1 MKAIV
6 LVGGFGTRLRPLTLS
21 TPKQM
26 LPVVNR
32 PMIERVVESLAA
44 GGVTDAVLSLGY
56 RPDAFIDRY
65 PSGVCA
71 GVRLHYAVEPEP
83 LDTAGAIRFA
93 ALQSKLDETFVVL
106 NGDVLTDL
114 DLAALIALHHDR
126 GAEATI
132 ALTPV
137 DDPSR
142 YGVVPTDDDGLVLGF
157 IEKPPRDQA
166 PTNWINAG
174 TYVVEPSV
182 IDRIPGGRK
191 VSIERETFPALVAD
205 RTLYASKSHV
215 YWVDAGTPA
224 TYLEVNLDLL
234 DGKRGAPDTGID
246 SRATIASTAKVLRSV
261 IGSGATIGA
270 DAEVVDS
277 VIMSDARIN
286 ARAVVR
292 DSIVGAA
299 ATIGAGASLSALCVI
314 GDGEAVE
321 PGASL
326 EGARLPS
333 FTGET

>member
-26 LPVVNR
+26 LPVANR

-65 PSGVCA
+65 PNGLCA

-93 ALQSKLDETFVVL
+93 ALHARLDETFVVL

-114 DLAALIALHHDR
+114 DLAALVALHYER
-126 GAEATI
+126 AAEVTI

-137 DDPSR
+137 EDPSR
-142 YGVVPTDDDGLVLGF
+142 YGVVPTDDDGLVRGF

-174 TYVVEPSV
+174 SYVVEPSV

-191 VSIERETFPALVAD
+191 VSIERETFPAMVAD
-205 RTLYASKSHV
+205 GTLYAMKSNA

-234 DGKRGAPDTGID
+234 DGKRGMPESGID
-246 SRATIASTAKVLRSV
+246 SRASIASTAKVLRSV

-277 VIMSDARIN
+277 VVMSGTRIN
-286 ARAVVR
+286 PRAVVR
-292 DSIVGAA
+292 DSIVGVGAK
-299 ATIGAGASLSALCVI
+299 IGGGASVTALSVI
-314 GDGEAVE
+314 GDGEIVE

-333 FTGET
+333 SNGES

>member
-1 MKAIV
+1 
-6 LVGGFGTRLRPLTLS
+6 
-21 TPKQM
+21 M

-93 ALQSKLDETFVVL
+93 ALHAKLDDTFVVL

-114 DLAALIALHHDR
+114 DLSQLIALHRER
-126 GAEATI
+126 GAQATI

-137 DDPSR
+137 EDPSR
-142 YGVVPTDDDGLVLGF
+142 YGVVPTTDDGLVLGF

-174 TYVVEPSV
+174 TYVVEPTV

-205 RTLYASKSHV
+205 GTLYASKSEA

-224 TYLEVNLDLL
+224 TYLEVNLDLI
-234 DGKRGAPDTGID
+234 DGKRGVPESGID
-246 SRATIASTAKVLRSV
+246 SRTAIASTAKILRSV
-261 IGSGATIGA
+261 IGPGATIGP
-270 DAEVVDS
+270 DAEIVDS
-277 VIMSDARIN
+277 VIMGGTRIG

-292 DSIVGAA
+292 DSITGMG
-299 ATIGAGASLSALCVI
+299 ATIGAGASLSALSVI
-314 GDGEAVE
+314 GDGAAVE

-326 EGARLPS
+326 EGARLPTS
-333 FTGET
+333 GNS

>member
-6 LVGGFGTRLRPLTLS
+6 LVGGFGTRLRPLTLT

-93 ALQSKLDETFVVL
+93 ALHAKLDDTFVVL

-114 DLAALIALHHDR
+114 DLSQLIALHRER
-126 GAEATI
+126 GAQATI

-137 DDPSR
+137 EDPSR
-142 YGVVPTDDDGLVLGF
+142 YGVVPTTDDGLVLGF

-174 TYVVEPSV
+174 TYVVEPTV

-205 RTLYASKSHV
+205 GTLYASKSEA

-224 TYLEVNLDLL
+224 TYLEVNLDLI
-234 DGKRGAPDTGID
+234 DGKRGVPESGID
-246 SRATIASTAKVLRSV
+246 SRTAIASTAKILRSV
-261 IGSGATIGA
+261 IGPGATIGP
-270 DAEVVDS
+270 DAEIVDS
-277 VIMSDARIN
+277 VIMGGTRIG

-292 DSIVGAA
+292 DSITGMG
-299 ATIGAGASLSALCVI
+299 ATIGAGASLSALSVI
-314 GDGEAVE
+314 GDGAAVE

-326 EGARLPS
+326 EGARLPTS
-333 FTGET
+333 GNS

>member
-6 LVGGFGTRLRPLTLS
+6 LVGGFGTRLRPLTLT

-56 RPDAFIDRY
+56 RPSAFVDRY
-65 PSGVCA
+65 PGGVCA

-93 ALQSKLDETFVVL
+93 ARQADLTETFFVL

-114 DLAALIALHHDR
+114 DIKQLLALHRSR

-142 YGVVPTDDDGLVLGF
+142 YGVVPTADDGLVLGF

-166 PTNWINAG
+166 PTNWINGG

-182 IDRIPGGRK
+182 IDRIAGDRK

-205 RTLYASKSHV
+205 RSLFAMQSDV

-224 TYLEVNLDLL
+224 TYLEVNLDLI
-234 DGKRGAPDTGID
+234 DGKRGATESGID
-246 SRATIASTAKVLRSV
+246 SKASIAATAKVLRSV
-261 IGSGATIGA
+261 IGPGASIGP
-270 DAEVVDS
+270 DAEIVDS
-277 VIMSDARIN
+277 VIMKGTRVG
-286 ARAVVR
+286 ARALVR
-292 DSIVGAA
+292 DSIVGVG
-299 ATIGAGASLSALCVI
+299 ATIGGGASVAALSVI
-314 GDGEAVE
+314 GDGAAVE

-333 FTGET
+333 DNGES